1 MSHGAAPLVAG
12 VDRWRKGWVVAVVTP
27 TSNEALPS
35 ARIERLSTLAT
46 AVDLIDHLKD
56 CQVVA
61 IDMPMAVPEHG
72 KRQAEV
78 ELRSYLGRS
87 GSSVFTTPTG
97 AAIGAASQSEATE
110 INRSHGGPGISAQA
124 WGLVASINELRAAWL
139 EHQPRGWFETHP
151 ESAFAVL
158 NDDVPLASKRSA
170 QGVGQRLEF
179 LEPLI
184 EGLDLKTAP
193 AKVPVDDVLDAV
205 AAGWSACRISSGR
218 ERTFGAAGPDHQGF
232 EASIRI

>member
-1 MSHGAAPLVAG
+1 M
-12 VDRWRKGWVVAVVTP
+12 
-27 TSNEALPS
+27 PS
-35 ARIERLSTLAT
+35 ARIERLTTIASATELIELLA
-46 AVDLIDHLKD
+46 D

-72 KRQAEV
+72 KRVAEI

-97 AAIGAASQSEATE
+97 AAIGAPSQRTATE
-110 INRSHGGPGISAQA
+110 INRAHGGPGISAQA

-139 EHQPRGWFETHP
+139 EYRPTGWFETHP
-151 ESAFAVL
+151 ESAFALL
-158 NDDVPLASKRSA
+158 NHDVPLASKRSA
-170 QGVGQRLEF
+170 LGVGQRLEL

-184 EGLDLKTAP
+184 DGLDLTTAP
-193 AKVPVDDVLDAV
+193 EKVPVDDVLDAV
-205 AAGWSACRISSGR
+205 AAGWSACRIASGN